1 MRRWK
6 LSEDGSVA
14 KAEVPQ
20 RGTKLEA
27 LRGLPRGD
35 LSIVVLQHRTKL
47 EALRGQ
53 TSQS

>member
-1 MRRWK
+1 M
-6 LSEDGSVA
+6 A

-35 LSIVVLQHRTKL
+35 LSTIDPLCGMTV